1 MTRRVYLY
9 FTLTFV
15 LGIILGSGGEYYF
28 MWSTGRMSHRGFSK
42 DRAVAHFKKELNL
55 SADQVQQIS
64 GIFDD
69 TSQKVRELQKQTE
82 PQFQALH
89 QDTRGRIRQILNPD
103 QVTKFDALMRQVDE
117 RHKRHPGPPPR

>member
-28 MWSTGRMSHRGFSK
+28 MWSTGRMSHRGFNK

-103 QVTKFDALMRQVDE
+103 QVTKFDALMTQVDE